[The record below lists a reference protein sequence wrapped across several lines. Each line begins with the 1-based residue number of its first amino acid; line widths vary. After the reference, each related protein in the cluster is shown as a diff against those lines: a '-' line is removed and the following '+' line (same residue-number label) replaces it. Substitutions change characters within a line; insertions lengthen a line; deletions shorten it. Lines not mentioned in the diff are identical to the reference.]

1 VALDHLKGLMNPNA
15 VLFGST
21 LLLGGVARN
30 RLATRLM
37 DAYNTKGIFSNRH
50 DDLDGLKRA
59 LDRRFRDASVE
70 VVGCAALF
78 SGRV

>member
-1 VALDHLKGLMNPNA
+1 
-15 VLFGST
+15 
-21 LLLGGVARN
+21 
-30 RLATRLM
+30 M
-37 DAYNTKGIFSNRH
+37 DTYNTRGIFSNRY

-59 LDRRFRDASVE
+59 LNQRFREVSVE

>member
-1 VALDHLKGLMNPNA
+1 
-15 VLFGST
+15 
-21 LLLGGVARN
+21 
-30 RLATRLM
+30 M

-59 LDRRFRDASVE
+59 LDRRFRDVSVE

-78 SGRV
+78 SGRG